1 MSTRPRLAPSR
12 ALLILSAVAFSVALV
27 AVAAGCY
34 TRPNRDFSPS
44 PEGPAAS
51 PHRAEPA
58 GESVEPANA
67 GPAAE
72 PSGLPC
78 DVAKV
83 LAVSCTDCHGRPL
96 AEGAPFALLT
106 YDDLVAPSL
115 SEPERSVAAVSLD
128 RIKDTRRPMP
138 PDEAL
143 GAADVAV
150 LASWV
155 GAGMP
160 RGACGGKA
168 AGAGSRDGA
177 DAGDGDGGGG
187 GDGGGAGADGA
198 APSPADASVDAT
210 SACTSGATW
219 APGALASALMHP
231 GTPCIGCHASAGGP
245 PLALAGTVYP
255 SAREPDD
262 CNGSTG
268 GNLHVLILDAAGKTH
283 TMPVNAAGN
292 FLRVTGLALP
302 YRAMVVDGAK
312 VRAMKTPQTEG
323 DCNSC
328 HSAEGAAGRILAP

>member
-1 MSTRPRLAPSR
+1 V
-12 ALLILSAVAFSVALV
+12 LLLLSAVAFSVVLV

-34 TRPNRDFSPS
+34 TRPTGDFSPP
-44 PEGPAAS
+44 PEGPAVS

-58 GESVEPANA
+58 GASVGPAKPGA
-67 GPAAE
+67 AAE

-83 LAVSCTDCHGRPL
+83 LAASCTDCHGRPL
-96 AEGAPFALLT
+96 AEGAPVALVT
-106 YDDLVAPSL
+106 YEDLVAPSR

-150 LASWV
+150 FESWV

-160 RGACGGKA
+160 RGACGGKT
-168 AGAGSRDGA
+168 AGAGGSDGA
-177 DAGDGDGGGG
+177 DAGDDVGDGGSAGV
-187 GDGGGAGADGA
+187 DGGGAGVDGGGAGGA
-198 APSPADASVDAT
+198 APSPADASVAAAP
-210 SACTSGATW
+210 ACTSGVTW
-219 APGALASALMHP
+219 APGAAASELMHP
-231 GTPCIGCHASAGGP
+231 GTPCLGCHAIGGGP
-245 PLALAGTVYP
+245 TLALAGTVYP
-255 SAREPDD
+255 SAHEPDD

-302 YRAMVVDGAK
+302 YRAMVVNGAK

-328 HSAEGAAGRILAP
+328 HSAQGAAGRILAP

>member
-12 ALLILSAVAFSVALV
+12 ALLLLSAVASAIALV

-34 TRPNRDFSPS
+34 TRPNSDLGPA

-58 GESVEPANA
+58 GASVGPAGA
-67 GPAAE
+67 AAE

-83 LAVSCTDCHGRPL
+83 LAASCTDCHGRPL
-96 AEGAPFALLT
+96 AEGAPVALVT
-106 YDDLVAPSL
+106 YEDLVAPSL
-115 SEPERSVAAVSLD
+115 SDPNRSVAAVSLE
-128 RIKDTRRPMP
+128 RIKETRRPMP

-143 GAADVAV
+143 GASDVAV
-150 LASWV
+150 LESWV

-160 RGACGGKA
+160 RGECGGKA
-168 AGAGSRDGA
+168 AGAGGRDVA
-177 DAGDGDGGGG
+177 DAGDGEAGGSGA
-187 GDGGGAGADGA
+187 GDGGA
-198 APSPADASVDAT
+198 ASLADASVAAA

-219 APGALASALMHP
+219 ASGAPASALMHP
-231 GTPCIGCHASAGGP
+231 GTPCLGCHASAGGP

-323 DCNSC
+323 DCNGC
-328 HSAEGAAGRILAP
+328 HSAQGAAGRILAP